1 MRTIGLG
8 ECQESE
14 GQDLNPPSVGEFLRH
29 LPKCHKISTDDGS
42 VLSKEETQAERWHCI
57 SLPICNRS
65 RVGGKGV
72 GEPGGNQENLEFR
85 IY

>member
-1 MRTIGLG
+1 MRDHTLRTTGLR

-14 GQDLNPPSVGEFLRH
+14 GQDLNPPTVGEFLRH

-42 VLSKEETQAERWHCI
+42 VLSKEETHAERWHCI
-57 SLPICNRS
+57 SNRS

-72 GEPGGNQENLEFR
+72 GEPGGNQEVVT
-85 IY
+85 